1 MTVSDILQLSAA
13 GFSKAEILA
22 MSNADTG
29 KHEQKDTGKHE
40 QKDDGAKPEEK
51 KETVAVSADF
61 AKALDE
67 INKRLDALTQT
78 KAEPEKKEEP
88 KKDSADVLA
97 LLQSMNMAGQRY
109 DLPPKYNPDDALAGA
124 LDAVMNGEKKGDNK

>member
-22 MSNADTG
+22 MNSADTG
-29 KHEQKDTGKHE
+29 KHEQKEEG
-40 QKDDGAKPEEK
+40 GKPEEK
-51 KETVAVSADF
+51 KETVALSADF

-78 KAEPEKKEEP
+78 KEEPKKEEP
-88 KKDSADVLA
+88 KKDNTDVLA
-97 LLQSMNMAGQRY
+97 LLQSMNVAGQRY
-109 DLPPKYNPDDALAGA
+109 DLPPQYDPEKALAGA
-124 LDAVMNGEKKGDNK
+124 LDLVMNGEKKGVVNNG

>member
-29 KHEQKDTGKHE
+29 KHEQKEEG
-40 QKDDGAKPEEK
+40 GRPEEK
-51 KETVAVSADF
+51 KETVALSADF

-88 KKDSADVLA
+88 KKDNTDVLA
-97 LLQSMNMAGQRY
+97 LLQSMNVAGQRY
-109 DLPPKYNPDDALAGA
+109 DLPPQYDPEKALAGA
-124 LDAVMNGEKKGDNK
+124 LDLVMNGEKKGVVNNG

>member
-29 KHEQKDTGKHE
+29 KKEQKDE
-40 QKDDGAKPEEK
+40 GAKPEEK

-78 KAEPEKKEEP
+78 KTEPEKKEEP
-88 KKDSADVLA
+88 KRDNTDVLA
-97 LLQSMNMAGQRY
+97 LLQSMNVAGQRY
-109 DLPPKYNPDDALAGA
+109 DLPPQYNPEDALAGA
-124 LDAVMNGEKKGDNK
+124 LDAVMNGAKKGDVK

>member
-29 KHEQKDTGKHE
+29 KHEQKE
-40 QKDDGAKPEEK
+40 DGAKPEEK
-51 KETVAVSADF
+51 KETVALSADF

-67 INKRLDALTQT
+67 INKRLDALAQT
-78 KAEPEKKEEP
+78 KEEPKKEEP
-88 KKDSADVLA
+88 KKDNTDVLA
-97 LLQSMNMAGQRY
+97 LLQSMNVAGQRY
-109 DLPPKYNPDDALAGA
+109 DLPPQYDPEKALAGA
-124 LDAVMNGEKKGDNK
+124 LDLVMNGEKKGVVNNG

>member
-29 KHEQKDTGKHE
+29 KHEQKEEGR
-40 QKDDGAKPEEK
+40 KPEEK
-51 KETVAVSADF
+51 KEAVSVDF

-67 INKRLDALTQT
+67 INKRLDALTQA
-78 KAEPEKKEEP
+78 KEEPKKEEP
-88 KKDSADVLA
+88 KKDNTDVLA
-97 LLQSMNMAGQRY
+97 LLQSMNVAGQRY
-109 DLPPKYNPDDALAGA
+109 DLPPQYDPEKALAGA
-124 LDAVMNGEKKGDNK
+124 LDAVMNGAKKGE

>member
-29 KHEQKDTGKHE
+29 KHEQKE
-40 QKDDGAKPEEK
+40 DGAKPEEK
-51 KETVAVSADF
+51 KETVALSADF

-88 KKDSADVLA
+88 KKDNTDVLA
-97 LLQSMNMAGQRY
+97 LLQSMNVAGQRY
-109 DLPPKYNPDDALAGA
+109 DLPPQYDPEKSLAGA
-124 LDAVMNGEKKGDNK
+124 LDLVMNGEKKGVVNNG

>member
-29 KHEQKDTGKHE
+29 KHEQKE
-40 QKDDGAKPEEK
+40 DGGKPEEK
-51 KETVAVSADF
+51 KETVGSADF
-61 AKALDE
+61 AKALEE

-78 KAEPEKKEEP
+78 KAEPEKKEEL
-88 KKDSADVLA
+88 KKDNTDVLA
-97 LLQSMNMAGQRY
+97 LLQSMNVAGQRY
-109 DLPPKYNPDDALAGA
+109 DLPPQYDPEKALAGA
-124 LDAVMNGEKKGDNK
+124 LDAVMNGAKKGE

>member
-29 KHEQKDTGKHE
+29 KHEQKEEGGKH
-40 QKDDGAKPEEK
+40 EEK
-51 KETVAVSADF
+51 KETGALSADF
-61 AKALDE
+61 AKALEE

-78 KAEPEKKEEP
+78 KEEPKKEEP
-88 KKDSADVLA
+88 KKDNTDVLA
-97 LLQSMNMAGQRY
+97 LLQSMNVAGQRY
-109 DLPPKYNPDDALAGA
+109 DLPPQYDPEKSLAGA
-124 LDAVMNGEKKGDNK
+124 LDLVMNGEKKGVVNNG

>member
-29 KHEQKDTGKHE
+29 KHEQKEEG
-40 QKDDGAKPEEK
+40 GKPEEK
-51 KETVAVSADF
+51 KETVALPTEF

-88 KKDSADVLA
+88 KKDSTDVLA
-97 LLQSMNMAGQRY
+97 LLQSMNVAGQRY
-109 DLPPKYNPDDALAGA
+109 DLPPQYDPEKALAGA
-124 LDAVMNGEKKGDNK
+124 LDLVMNGEKKGVVNNG

>member
-29 KHEQKDTGKHE
+29 KHEQKEEG
-40 QKDDGAKPEEK
+40 GKPEEK
-51 KETVAVSADF
+51 RDSHEDF
-61 AKALDE
+61 AAALAE

-78 KAEPEKKEEP
+78 KEEPKKEEP
-88 KKDSADVLA
+88 KKDNTDVLA
-97 LLQSMNMAGQRY
+97 LLQSMNVAGQRY
-109 DLPPKYNPDDALAGA
+109 DLPPQYDPEKALAGA
-124 LDAVMNGEKKGDNK
+124 LDAVMNGAKKGDVNNG

>member
-29 KHEQKDTGKHE
+29 KHEQKE
-40 QKDDGAKPEEK
+40 DGAKPEEK
-51 KETVAVSADF
+51 KETVALSADF

-88 KKDSADVLA
+88 KKDNTDVLA
-97 LLQSMNMAGQRY
+97 LLQSMNVAGQRY
-109 DLPPKYNPDDALAGA
+109 DLPPQYDPEKALAGA
-124 LDAVMNGEKKGDNK
+124 LDVVMNGEKKGVVNNG

>member
-29 KHEQKDTGKHE
+29 KHEQKE
-40 QKDDGAKPEEK
+40 DGAKPEEK
-51 KETVAVSADF
+51 KETVALSADF

-67 INKRLDALTQT
+67 INKRLDALAKT
-78 KAEPEKKEEP
+78 KEEPEKKEEP
-88 KKDSADVLA
+88 KKDNTDVLA
-97 LLQSMNMAGQRY
+97 LLQSMNVAGQRY
-109 DLPPKYNPDDALAGA
+109 DLPPQYDPEKALAGA
-124 LDAVMNGEKKGDNK
+124 LDLVMNGEKKGVVNNG

>member
-29 KHEQKDTGKHE
+29 KHEQKE
-40 QKDDGAKPEEK
+40 DGAKPEEK
-51 KETVAVSADF
+51 KETVALSADF

-67 INKRLDALTQT
+67 INKRLDALTKT
-78 KAEPEKKEEP
+78 KEEPEKKEEP
-88 KKDSADVLA
+88 KKDNTDVLA
-97 LLQSMNMAGQRY
+97 LLQSMNVAGQRY
-109 DLPPKYNPDDALAGA
+109 DLPPQYDPEKALAGA
-124 LDAVMNGEKKGDNK
+124 LDVVMNGEKKGEVK

>member
-29 KHEQKDTGKHE
+29 KHEQKEDVG
-40 QKDDGAKPEEK
+40 KPEEK
-51 KETVAVSADF
+51 KETVALSADF

-67 INKRLDALTQT
+67 INKRLDALTQA
-78 KAEPEKKEEP
+78 KEEPKKEEP
-88 KKDSADVLA
+88 KKDSTDVLA
-97 LLQSMNMAGQRY
+97 LLQSMNVAGQRY
-109 DLPPKYNPDDALAGA
+109 DLPPQYDPEKALAGA
-124 LDAVMNGEKKGDNK
+124 LDAVMNGAKKGDNN

>member
-29 KHEQKDTGKHE
+29 KHEQKEEG
-40 QKDDGAKPEEK
+40 GKPEEK
-51 KETVAVSADF
+51 KETVALSADF

-78 KAEPEKKEEP
+78 KEEPKKEEP
-88 KKDSADVLA
+88 KKDSTDVLA
-97 LLQSMNMAGQRY
+97 LLQSMNVAGQRY
-109 DLPPKYNPDDALAGA
+109 DLPPQYDPEKALAGA
-124 LDAVMNGEKKGDNK
+124 LDLVMNGEKKGVVNNG

>member
-29 KHEQKDTGKHE
+29 KHEQKEEGSKS
-40 QKDDGAKPEEK
+40 EEK
-51 KETVAVSADF
+51 KETVALSADF

-88 KKDSADVLA
+88 KKDSTDVLA
-97 LLQSMNMAGQRY
+97 LLQSMNVAGQRY
-109 DLPPKYNPDDALAGA
+109 DLPPQYDPEKALAGA
-124 LDAVMNGEKKGDNK
+124 LDAVMNGAKKGDNN

>member
-29 KHEQKDTGKHE
+29 KHEQKDE
-40 QKDDGAKPEEK
+40 GAKPEEK
-51 KETVAVSADF
+51 KDVATPDF

-67 INKRLDALTQT
+67 INKRLDALTQ
-78 KAEPEKKEEP
+78 KKEEP
-88 KKDSADVLA
+88 KKEEQEKKDNTDVLA

-109 DLPPKYNPDDALAGA
+109 DLPPQYNPEDALAGA
-124 LDAVMNGEKKGDNK
+124 LDAVMNGAKKGDSK

>member
-29 KHEQKDTGKHE
+29 KHEQKE
-40 QKDDGAKPEEK
+40 DGAKPEEK
-51 KETVAVSADF
+51 KETVALSADF

-67 INKRLDALTQT
+67 INKRLDALTQA
-78 KAEPEKKEEP
+78 KEEPKKEEP
-88 KKDSADVLA
+88 KKDNTDVLA
-97 LLQSMNMAGQRY
+97 LLQSMNVAGQRY
-109 DLPPKYNPDDALAGA
+109 DLPPQYDPEKALAGA
-124 LDAVMNGEKKGDNK
+124 LDLVMNGEKKGVVNNG

>member
-29 KHEQKDTGKHE
+29 KHEQKEEG
-40 QKDDGAKPEEK
+40 GNPEEK
-51 KETVAVSADF
+51 KETLALSADF

-88 KKDSADVLA
+88 KKDNTDVLA
-97 LLQSMNMAGQRY
+97 LLQSMNVAGQRY
-109 DLPPKYNPDDALAGA
+109 DLPPQYDPEKALAGA
-124 LDAVMNGEKKGDNK
+124 LDLVMNGEKKGVVNNG

>member
-29 KHEQKDTGKHE
+29 KHEQKKE
-40 QKDDGAKPEEK
+40 VAKPEEK

-61 AKALDE
+61 AKALDD

-88 KKDSADVLA
+88 KKDNADVLA
-97 LLQSMNMAGQRY
+97 LLQSMNVAGQRY
-109 DLPPKYNPDDALAGA
+109 DLPPQYNPEDALAGA
-124 LDAVMNGEKKGDNK
+124 LDAVMNGAKKGDVK

>member
-29 KHEQKDTGKHE
+29 KHEQKEEG
-40 QKDDGAKPEEK
+40 GKPEEK
-51 KETVAVSADF
+51 KETVALSADF

-67 INKRLDALTQT
+67 INKRLDALTQA
-78 KAEPEKKEEP
+78 KEEPKKEEP
-88 KKDSADVLA
+88 KKDSTDVLA
-97 LLQSMNMAGQRY
+97 LLQSMNVAGQRY
-109 DLPPKYNPDDALAGA
+109 DLPPQYDPEKALAGA
-124 LDAVMNGEKKGDNK
+124 LDLVMNGEKKGVVNNG

>member
-29 KHEQKDTGKHE
+29 KHEQKEEG
-40 QKDDGAKPEEK
+40 GKPEEK
-51 KETVAVSADF
+51 KETEALSADF

-78 KAEPEKKEEP
+78 KAELEKKEEP
-88 KKDSADVLA
+88 KKENTDVLA
-97 LLQSMNMAGQRY
+97 LLQSMNVSNQRY
-109 DLPPKYNPDDALAGA
+109 DLPPQYDPEKALAGA
-124 LDAVMNGEKKGDNK
+124 LDAVMNGAKKGE

>member
-29 KHEQKDTGKHE
+29 KHEQKE
-40 QKDDGAKPEEK
+40 EVVKPEK
-51 KETVAVSADF
+51 KNETETLSADF

-88 KKDSADVLA
+88 KKDNTDVLA
-97 LLQSMNMAGQRY
+97 LLQSMNVAGQRY
-109 DLPPKYNPDDALAGA
+109 DLPPQYDPEKALAGA
-124 LDAVMNGEKKGDNK
+124 LDAVMNGAKKGE

>member
-29 KHEQKDTGKHE
+29 KHEQKDE
-40 QKDDGAKPEEK
+40 GAKPEEK
-51 KETVAVSADF
+51 KETVSTDF

-67 INKRLDALTQT
+67 INKRLDALVQT
-78 KAEPEKKEEP
+78 KAEPEKKEES
-88 KKDSADVLA
+88 KKDSTDVLA

-109 DLPPKYNPDDALAGA
+109 DLPPKYNTDDVLAGA
-124 LDAVMNGEKKGDNK
+124 LDAVMNGEKKGDSK

>member
-29 KHEQKDTGKHE
+29 KHEQKDE
-40 QKDDGAKPEEK
+40 GAKPEEK

-88 KKDSADVLA
+88 KKDNTDILA
-97 LLQSMNMAGQRY
+97 LLQSMNVAGQRY
-109 DLPPKYNPDDALAGA
+109 DLPPQYNPEDALAGA
-124 LDAVMNGEKKGDNK
+124 LDAVMNGAKKGDVNNGK

>member
-29 KHEQKDTGKHE
+29 KHEQKEEG
-40 QKDDGAKPEEK
+40 GKPEEK
-51 KETVAVSADF
+51 KETVELTADF

-78 KAEPEKKEEP
+78 KEEPKKEEP
-88 KKDSADVLA
+88 KKDNTDVLA
-97 LLQSMNMAGQRY
+97 LLQSMNVAGQRY
-109 DLPPKYNPDDALAGA
+109 DLPPQYDPEKALAGA
-124 LDAVMNGEKKGDNK
+124 LDAVMNGAKKGEVNNG

>member
-29 KHEQKDTGKHE
+29 KHEQKE
-40 QKDDGAKPEEK
+40 DGAKPEEK
-51 KETVAVSADF
+51 KETVALSADF

-67 INKRLDALTQT
+67 INKRLDALTQA
-78 KAEPEKKEEP
+78 KEEPKKEEP
-88 KKDSADVLA
+88 KKDNTDVLA
-97 LLQSMNMAGQRY
+97 LLQSMNVAGQRY
-109 DLPPKYNPDDALAGA
+109 DLPPQYDPEKALAGA
-124 LDAVMNGEKKGDNK
+124 LDVVMNGEKKGVVNNG